1 MVESAVDYGYNEKD
15 IKRKGFGCF
24 CMDNNK
30 NCVSGDYGSKNGD
43 YDNFRGEPGIS
54 VKSGTGSAYENE
66 KINRKMEREKRQQKS
81 PEEGHGIPEKS
92 HRFRY
97 NSKYYT
103 ICIYTAVT
111 VVICAVIVRAIF
123 MWESTSAA
131 VHSIMGWTL
140 PYLMGIFLACL
151 LYPLVV
157 FLREHVFQNL
167 MEKHRGLGTG
177 LSILMTY
184 VIFLGVIIMVIGVII
199 PQVWQSVLDLAAAV
213 PGWYGR
219 TMELLVELNEQIP
232 DIDFDF
238 ITEKFQ
244 EFGNAFLSSSSI
256 QQQLQN
262 ILMTVVSTSVSV
274 VAVFLDFLI
283 ALIVS
288 VYLLIDLNRIGR
300 TSKKILR
307 AFVSENMTG
316 KIIRISKECYDIFSS
331 FVSGKMVDSLIIG
344 ILCFIAMNLLR
355 LPYALVISVVVGVT
369 NMIPYFGPFIGAVPG
384 GFILLMVSPV
394 KMLIYLILILVLQQF
409 DGLYLGPKILGD
421 STGLRPA
428 WIIFS
433 VSAGGVVC
441 GVLGMFLG
449 VPVVAVIGHL
459 INIWINYRLEKR
471 NVKVQDDSA
480 APGQLS

>member
-1 MVESAVDYGYNEKD
+1 MVRFYMESNKDSFRESAENLENPKKQDEKD
-15 IKRKGFGCF
+15 CL
-24 CMDNNK
+24 NETTQQ
-30 NCVSGDYGSKNGD
+30 VSETQHISQAQRILESQQ
-43 YDNFRGEPGIS
+43 NFTD
-54 VKSGTGSAYENE
+54 SG
-66 KINRKMEREKRQQKS
+66 KL
-81 PEEGHGIPEKS
+81 
-92 HRFRY
+92 HRFTY

-103 ICIYTAVT
+103 ICIYTVAT
-111 VVICAVIVRAIF
+111 VFICAVIVRGIF
-123 MWESTSAA
+123 MWESTSQA
-131 VHSIMGWTL
+131 VRNIMSWTL

-157 FLREHVFQNL
+157 FLEKHVFQRL
-167 MEKHRGLGTG
+167 MEKNRGLGKG
-177 LSILMTY
+177 LSILLTY
-184 VIFLGVIIMVIGVII
+184 IVFLGVIIMVIGVII
-199 PQVWQSVLDLAAAV
+199 PQVWQSILDLAAVV
-213 PGWYGR
+213 PGWYGK
-219 TMELLVELNEQIP
+219 TMRLLVDLNEQIP

-238 ITEKFQ
+238 ITKKFQ
-244 EFGNAFLSSSSI
+244 EFGNSVLTGSNI
-256 QQQLQN
+256 QMQLQN

-274 VAVFLDFLI
+274 VSVFLDFLI

-288 VYLLIDLNRIGR
+288 VYLLIDLKRIGR

-307 AFVSENMTG
+307 AFATEEMTQ

-344 ILCFIAMNLLR
+344 ILCFVAMNLLR

-394 KMLIYLILILVLQQF
+394 KMLIYLILVLVLQQF

-459 INIWINYRLEKR
+459 INIWINYRLEKKHV
-471 NVKVQDDSA
+471 NIPDD
-480 APGQLS
+480 LSEK

>member
-1 MVESAVDYGYNEKD
+1 MDDNEQRVSKDHCSENSAPDAIRNDYKSSAE
-15 IKRKGFGCF
+15 
-24 CMDNNK
+24 
-30 NCVSGDYGSKNGD
+30 
-43 YDNFRGEPGIS
+43 
-54 VKSGTGSAYENE
+54 SGTCPAAEDE
-66 KINRKMEREKRQQKS
+66 KKVRKES
-81 PEEGHGIPEKS
+81 PEKNQGNSGKY
-92 HRFRY
+92 HRFAY

-103 ICIYTAVT
+103 ICIYTVVT
-111 VVICAVIVRAIF
+111 VFICAVIVRAIF
-123 MWESTSAA
+123 MWESTSTA
-131 VHSIMGWTL
+131 VHNIMGWTL

-157 FLREHVFQNL
+157 FLEKHVFL
-167 MEKHRGLGTG
+167 GMVEKHQGLGKG
-177 LSILMTY
+177 LSILLTY

-199 PQVWQSVLDLAAAV
+199 PQVWQSILDLATAV

-219 TMELLVELNEQIP
+219 TMDLLVELNEQIP
-232 DIDFDF
+232 EIDFDF
-238 ITEKFQ
+238 ITKKFQ
-244 EFGNAFLSSSSI
+244 EFGNAFLSSSKI
-256 QQQLQN
+256 QQQLQD

-307 AFVSENMTG
+307 AFVSDEMTG

-384 GFILLMVSPV
+384 CFILLMVSPV
-394 KMLIYLILILVLQQF
+394 KMLIFLILILVLQQF

-459 INIWINYRLEKR
+459 INIWIDYRLEKR
-471 NVKVQDDSA
+471 NAKI
-480 APGQLS
+480 

>member
-1 MVESAVDYGYNEKD
+1 MESNRSNDSRNEGNDRTKDSCNENRRNEHNIDKDNRNKD
-15 IKRKGFGCF
+15 IGN
-24 CMDNNK
+24 DNDGKTDK
-30 NCVSGDYGSKNGD
+30 N
-43 YDNFRGEPGIS
+43 
-54 VKSGTGSAYENE
+54 
-66 KINRKMEREKRQQKS
+66 
-81 PEEGHGIPEKS
+81 
-92 HRFRY
+92 HRFLF
-97 NSKYYT
+97 NSRYYT
-103 ICIYTAVT
+103 ISIYTAVT
-111 VVICAVIVRAIF
+111 VLVCSVILRAIF

-131 VHSIMGWTL
+131 VSSLVQWAS

-151 LYPLVV
+151 LYPLVI
-157 FLREHVFQNL
+157 FLENHLFAGL
-167 MEKHRGLGTG
+167 MEKRRGLGKG
-177 LSILMTY
+177 LSILLTY
-184 VIFLGVIIMVIGVII
+184 IIFLGVIILVIGVII
-199 PQVWQSVLDLAAAV
+199 PQVWQSVLDMAIAV
-213 PGWYGR
+213 PGWYNKSMR
-219 TMELLVELNEQIP
+219 FLVDLNEQIP

-238 ITEKFQ
+238 ITEKLQ
-244 EFGNAFLSSSSI
+244 EFGNSFLSSSSI

-274 VAVFLDFLI
+274 VSVFADFLI

-288 VYLLIDLNRIGR
+288 VYLLIDLNRIGK
-300 TSKKILR
+300 TSSKILK
-307 AFVSENMTG
+307 AFVSEDLKA
-316 KIIRISKECYDIFSS
+316 KIIAVSKECYNIFSR

-344 ILCFIAMNLLR
+344 ILCFILMNLLQ

-394 KMLIYLILILVLQQF
+394 KMVIYLVLVLVLQQF

-433 VSAGGVVC
+433 VSAGGAVC

-459 INIWINYRLEKR
+459 VNIWIDYRLK
-471 NVKVQDDSA
+471 KKQA
-480 APGQLS
+480 A